1 MLNLIIGNA
10 DIKYPL
16 MTLLPE
22 TFEKCPFLF
31 KFKEVENFNHPRGI
45 CYAPVK

>member
-16 MTLLPE
+16 MTLLPMSSRISVK
-22 TFEKCPFLF
+22 FECLNQSTCDF
-31 KFKEVENFNHPRGI
+31 I
-45 CYAPVK
+45 C